1 MKNNKFKIIL
11 GTVLCLVPI
20 VFGLSVWD
28 ELPSQMPIHFGV
40 NGEADGFASKP
51 FAVIGL
57 PVLMAFFNLL
67 CHFGTKFEKR
77 KENYSKELHSLIY
90 FIVPV
95 ICILI
100 YPITIFK
107 ALGKDVKIE
116 VIIPAFISVV
126 LTIVGN
132 YLPKCKQNST
142 MGIKIPW
149 TLKSEENW
157 NKTHHMAGYL
167 WMISGIIG
175 LIASLLGAP
184 VVCLPIFAVIVI
196 VPTVYSYILHK
207 KGI

>member
-1 MKNNKFKIIL
+1 MIYLLIAL
-11 GTVLCLVPI
+11 AVLALVAGLTVLAVRGRRKHP
-20 VFGLSVWD
+20 GLAVLQGWKYAHRGLHGQGKPENSMAAFRAALEAGYGV
-28 ELPSQMPIHFGV
+28 ELDVHLMK
-40 NGEADGFASKP
+40 DGNL
-51 FAVIGL
+51 AVIHDASL
-57 PVLMAFFNLL
+57 
-67 CHFGTKFEKR
+67 KR
-77 KENYSKELHSLIY
+77 
-90 FIVPV
+90 
-95 ICILI
+95 
-100 YPITIFK
+100 T
-107 ALGKDVKIE
+107 AGKDVKIE

-184 VVCLPIFAVIVI
+184 VVCLAIFAVMVI
-196 VPTVYSYILHK
+196 VPTVYSYRLHK